1 MSRLLVLV
9 FFFGPLAHAQNMRVR
24 SEGGRFWIECQ
35 SAPLEEVLRE
45 IAAHSPME
53 LWLDEGLSGKRVS
66 ASAEGATLKQALEEV
81 FEEVKDVNYVLT
93 FDPSN
98 PERVMKI
105 YAGGGG
111 AGRLGREPTVAAS
124 EPEPEMEPEL
134 PPELDPEA
142 LLESP
147 EAQEALGALRQFLEQ
162 KHALQDGDGAVS
174 SDTPPPEL
182 SELPELPELP
192 ELEDLLKNLPQLS
205 RGSFTPGPTP
215 PPPTKKEKPN
225 RPQL

>member
-1 MSRLLVLV
+1 M
-9 FFFGPLAHAQNMRVR
+9 R

-45 IAAHSPME
+45 IAADSPME
-53 LWLDEGLSGKRVS
+53 LWLDEGLSEKRVS
-66 ASAEGATLKQALEEV
+66 ASLEGVTLKQALEEV

-98 PERVMKI
+98 PERVTKL

-124 EPEPEMEPEL
+124 EPEPMEPEL

-142 LLESP
+142 LMSSP
-147 EAQEALGALRQFLEQ
+147 EAQEALGVLRQFFEQ
-162 KHALQDGDGAVS
+162 QESPQDGEAADSAEAPS
-174 SDTPPPEL
+174 
-182 SELPELPELP
+182 SELPELDE
-192 ELEDLLKNLPQLS
+192 LLKNLPQFS
-205 RGSFTPGPTP
+205 RGTFTPGPNP
-215 PPPTKKEKPN
+215 SQPAKKEKPN